1 MHPEET
7 RIFYSTLIGAGVL
20 AIVVIFFVITIVRHQ
35 RRKMELEK
43 QKLVSEILLLE
54 TERGRIAADLHDE
67 LGSLISAIKLNMQ
80 CLNTSDADDL
90 AIMER
95 TGGYIDTTMQKI
107 REISNNLMPKA
118 LQKKG
123 LVSALREY
131 TDMIGH
137 TSSLKVQYIAGEDL
151 PSLPPESEIH
161 LYRIVQEVTNN
172 SLKHAQAKQISVRLT
187 GTDSKLLLEVGDDG
201 QGFDTQEAGGKQGHG
216 LQNIIRRV
224 EILQGSV
231 YLDSQPGKGTQYLIE
246 IPL

>member
-7 RIFYSTLIGAGVL
+7 RILYATMIGFGVL
-20 AIVVIFFVITIVRHQ
+20 AMLVVFFVTTIVRHQ

-43 QKLVSEILLLE
+43 QQLVSEILLLE

-80 CLNTSDADDL
+80 CLNTSDPDDIDL
-90 AIMER
+90 LDR

-107 REISNNLMPKA
+107 REISNNLMPKS

-123 LVSALREY
+123 LMAAVREF

-137 TSSLKVQYIAGEDL
+137 TSSLKVNYHAAEDSM
-151 PSLPPESEIH
+151 PVPPENGIH
-161 LYRIVQEVTNN
+161 IYRIVQEVTNN
-172 SLKHAQAKQISVRLT
+172 ALKHAKASRIDISLKTENNRLQF
-187 GTDSKLLLEVGDDG
+187 EFRDDG
-201 QGFDTQEAGGKQGHG
+201 LGFDTNEAAKKQGHG
-216 LQNIIRRV
+216 LMNIMRRV
-224 EILQGSV
+224 EMLQGNI
-231 YLDSQPGKGTQYLIE
+231 YLDSQPGKGTHYTID